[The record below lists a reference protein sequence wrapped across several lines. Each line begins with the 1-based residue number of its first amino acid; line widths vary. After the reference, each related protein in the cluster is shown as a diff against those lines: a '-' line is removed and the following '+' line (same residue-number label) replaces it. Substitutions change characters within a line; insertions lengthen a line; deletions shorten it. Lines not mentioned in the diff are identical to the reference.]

1 MKIVQEQE
9 NKMAIYK
16 VGIYYEVNTD
26 EVRNNDD
33 LIPSDTS
40 DEDILDY
47 AINRFV
53 EEVDCMVK
61 YDEVKGNVSYEL
73 LKTGE

>member
-1 MKIVQEQE
+1 
-9 NKMAIYK
+9 MAIYK

-33 LIPSDTS
+33 LIPNDTS

-53 EEVDCMVK
+53 EDVDYMVK
-61 YDEVKGNVSYEL
+61 YNEVKDNVSYEL
-73 LKTGE
+73 IKTGE

>member
-1 MKIVQEQE
+1 
-9 NKMAIYK
+9 MAIYK

-33 LIPSDTS
+33 LIPNDTR

-53 EEVDCMVK
+53 EDVDYMVK
-61 YDEVKGNVSYEL
+61 YNEVKDNVSYEL
-73 LKTGE
+73 VKTGE

>member
-1 MKIVQEQE
+1 
-9 NKMAIYK
+9 MAIYK

-26 EVRNNDD
+26 DVRNNDD

-47 AINRFV
+47 AINRFI
-53 EEVDCMVK
+53 EDVDYMVK
-61 YDEVKGNVSYEL
+61 YNEVKDNVSYEL
-73 LKTGE
+73 VKTGE

>member
-1 MKIVQEQE
+1 
-9 NKMAIYK
+9 MAIYK

-33 LIPSDTS
+33 LIPNDTS

-53 EEVDCMVK
+53 EDVDYMVK
-61 YDEVKGNVSYEL
+61 YNEVKDNVSYEL
-73 LKTGE
+73 VKTGE

>member
-1 MKIVQEQE
+1 
-9 NKMAIYK
+9 MAIYK

-26 EVRNNDD
+26 DVRNNDD

-47 AINRFV
+47 AINRFI
-53 EEVDCMVK
+53 EDVDYMVK
-61 YDEVKGNVSYEL
+61 YNEVKDNVSYEL
-73 LKTGE
+73 IKTGE